1 MQPQNPHFM
10 KREASMAKKTAAPQQ
25 TRKPS
30 NPATAPTLGKVKAGK
45 RNIDIDVRFTI
56 DFLTQLL
63 KTPSPTGYTTQA
75 QHFVRDTLASL
86 KLDTRFNTKGGLI
99 ATWQGK
105 SATRP
110 RALTAHVDTLGA
122 MVKEIDPANGRLR
135 LSRLGGFAWN
145 SVEGESCSVITA
157 NEKNYRGTILP
168 RKASVHVHSGPEVEK
183 TERSDQTMEVRL
195 DAKVRSGLEVRQLGI
210 DVGDFIAFDP
220 RVEVTDTGFIRS
232 RHLDDKA
239 SVACIVGVCKALLDA
254 GLRPSQRT
262 TILVSHFEE
271 VGHGASTGIPADV
284 KELLAVDMAAVGLGQ
299 NSDEFSV
306 GICVKD
312 SGGPYSLEMRQQLVQ
327 LCQSAEIPYKL
338 DIYPYYGSDVGPVW
352 RSGADVIAGLIG
364 PGVDASHHYER
375 THVDSLV
382 ATMRLIIEFMLA

>member
-1 MQPQNPHFM
+1 
-10 KREASMAKKTAAPQQ
+10 MAKKTAAPQQ
-25 TRKPS
+25 PRKPS

-45 RNIDIDVRFTI
+45 RNLEIDVRYTV

-75 QHFVRDTLASL
+75 QHFVRDTLANL

-122 MVKEIDPANGRLR
+122 MVKEIDPSNGRLR

-157 NEKNYRGTILP
+157 NEKLYRGTILP

-183 TERSDQTMEVRL
+183 SERSDQTMEVRL

-210 DVGDFIAFDP
+210 DVGDFVAFDP

-239 SVACIVGVCKALLDA
+239 SVACIAGACKALLDA

-262 TILVSHFEE
+262 TILISHFEE

-284 KELLAVDMAAVGLGQ
+284 KELLAVDMAAVGPGQ

>member
-1 MQPQNPHFM
+1 
-10 KREASMAKKTAAPQQ
+10 MAKKVAAQPQPQ
-25 TRKPS
+25 KAS
-30 NPATAPTLGKVKAGK
+30 NPFTAPTLVKIKAGK
-45 RNIDIDVRFTI
+45 RNLEIDVPFTV
-56 DFLTQLL
+56 DFLTRLL

-75 QHFVRDTLASL
+75 QHFVRDTLADL

-105 SATRP
+105 STTRP

-122 MVKEIDPANGRLR
+122 MVKEIDHSTGRLR

-157 NEKNYRGTILP
+157 NETIYRGTILP
-168 RKASVHVHSGPEVEK
+168 HKASVHVHGGQEVEK
-183 TERSDQTMEVRL
+183 TDRSDHTMEVRL
-195 DAKVRSGLEVRQLGI
+195 DAKVRSGVEVRQLGI
-210 DVGDFIAFDP
+210 DVGDFVAFDP

-239 SVACIVGVCKALLDA
+239 SVACIAGACKALLDA

-262 TILVSHFEE
+262 TLLISHFEE
-271 VGHGASTGIPADV
+271 VGHGASTGIPTDV
-284 KELLAVDMAAVGLGQ
+284 KEMLAVDMAAVGPGQ

-327 LCQSAEIPYKL
+327 LCQNAEIPYKL
-338 DIYPYYGSDVGPVW
+338 DIYPFYGSDVGPVW

-375 THVDSLV
+375 THIDSLV
-382 ATMRLIIEFMLA
+382 ATIRLIIEFMLA

>member
-1 MQPQNPHFM
+1 
-10 KREASMAKKTAAPQQ
+10 MAKKIAAPQQ
-25 TRKPS
+25 PRKASATLAAS
-30 NPATAPTLGKVKAGK
+30 NLSKVKAGK
-45 RNIDIDVRFTI
+45 RNLEIDVRFTV

-63 KTPSPTGYTTQA
+63 KTPSPTGYTRQA
-75 QHFVRDTLASL
+75 QHLVRDTLADL

-105 SATRP
+105 STIRP

-122 MVKEIDPANGRLR
+122 MVKEIDPSTGRLR

-157 NEKNYRGTILP
+157 NETIYRGTILP
-168 RKASVHVHSGPEVEK
+168 HKASVHVHSGPEVEK
-183 TERSDQTMEVRL
+183 TERSDHTMEIRL
-195 DAKVRSGLEVRQLGI
+195 DAKARSGVEVRQLGI
-210 DVGDFIAFDP
+210 EVGDFVAFDP

-239 SVACIVGVCKALLDA
+239 SVACIVGACKALLEA

-262 TILVSHFEE
+262 TLLISHFEE

-284 KELLAVDMAAVGLGQ
+284 KEVLAVDMAAVGPGQ

-338 DIYPYYGSDVGPVW
+338 DIYPFYGSDVGPVW

-382 ATMRLIIEFMLA
+382 ATIRLIIEFMLA

>member
-1 MQPQNPHFM
+1 M

-25 TRKPS
+25 SRKP
-30 NPATAPTLGKVKAGK
+30 APPHAVTTFTKVKAGK

-56 DFLTQLL
+56 DFLIQLL
-63 KTPSPTGYTTQA
+63 KTPSPTGYTVQA
-75 QHFVRDTLASL
+75 QHFVRDTLANL

-105 SATRP
+105 AVTRP

-122 MVKEIDPANGRLR
+122 MVKEIDPATGRLR

-145 SVEGESCSVITA
+145 SVEGESCSIITA
-157 NEKNYRGTILP
+157 SEKIYRGTILP
-168 RKASVHVHSGPEVEK
+168 HKASVHVHSGPEVEK
-183 TERSDQTMEVRL
+183 TERSDHTMEIRL
-195 DAKVRSGLEVRQLGI
+195 DARVRSGGEVRQLGI
-210 DVGDFIAFDP
+210 DVGDFVAFDP

-239 SVACIVGVCKALLDA
+239 SVACIVGACKALLDA
-254 GLRPSQRT
+254 GLRPAQRT
-262 TILVSHFEE
+262 TLLISHFEE
-271 VGHGASTGIPADV
+271 VGHGASTGIPSDV
-284 KELLAVDMAAVGLGQ
+284 KEVLAVDMAAVGPGQ

-327 LCQSAEIPYKL
+327 LCQNAEIPYKL
-338 DIYPYYGSDVGPVW
+338 DIYPYYGSDMGPVW
-352 RSGADVIAGLIG
+352 RSGADVIGGLIG

-375 THVDSLV
+375 THIDSLI
-382 ATMRLIIEFMLA
+382 ATLRLIIEYLLA

>member
-1 MQPQNPHFM
+1 
-10 KREASMAKKTAAPQQ
+10 MAKKIAAPQQ
-25 TRKPS
+25 PRKPGS
-30 NPATAPTLGKVKAGK
+30 SPTTPVLAKVKAGK
-45 RNIDIDVRFTI
+45 RNIDIDVRFI
-56 DFLTQLL
+56 VDFLTQLL

-75 QHFVRDTLASL
+75 QHFVRETLANL

-110 RALTAHVDTLGA
+110 RAMTAHVDTLGA
-122 MVKEIDPANGRLR
+122 MVKEIDPFNGRLH

-145 SVEGESCSVITA
+145 SVEGESCSVITT
-157 NEKNYRGTILP
+157 NEKIYRGTILP
-168 RKASVHVHSGPEVEK
+168 HKASVHVHSGPEVEK
-183 TERSDQTMEVRL
+183 TERSDQTMELRL
-195 DAKVRSGLEVRQLGI
+195 DAKVRSGPEVRQLGI

-239 SVACIVGVCKALLDA
+239 SVACIAGACKALLDA
-254 GLRPSQRT
+254 GLRPAQRT
-262 TILVSHFEE
+262 TILISHFEE

-284 KELLAVDMAAVGLGQ
+284 KELLAVDMATVGPGQ

-312 SGGPYSLEMRQQLVQ
+312 SGGPYSLEMKQQLVQ
-327 LCQSAEIPYKL
+327 LCQSADIPYKL

-382 ATMRLIIEFMLA
+382 ATVRLIIEYMLA

>member
-1 MQPQNPHFM
+1 
-10 KREASMAKKTAAPQQ
+10 MAKKIAAPQQ
-25 TRKPS
+25 PRKPGS
-30 NPATAPTLGKVKAGK
+30 SPTAPVLAKVKAGK
-45 RNIDIDVRFTI
+45 RNIDIDVRFI
-56 DFLTQLL
+56 VDFLTQLL

-75 QHFVRDTLASL
+75 QHFVRETLTNL

-99 ATWQGK
+99 ATWQGR

-122 MVKEIDPANGRLR
+122 MVKEIDPLNGRLH

-157 NEKNYRGTILP
+157 NEIIYRGTILP
-168 RKASVHVHSGPEVEK
+168 HKASVHIHSGPEVERA
-183 TERSDQTMEVRL
+183 ERSDQTMEVRL

-239 SVACIVGVCKALLDA
+239 SVACIAGACAALLDA
-254 GLRPSQRT
+254 GLRPAQRT
-262 TILVSHFEE
+262 TILISHFEE

-284 KELLAVDMAAVGLGQ
+284 KEVLAVDMAAVGPGQ

-327 LCQSAEIPYKL
+327 LCQSADIPYKL
-338 DIYPYYGSDVGPVW
+338 DIYPYYGSDVGPMW

-375 THVDSLV
+375 THIDSLV
-382 ATMRLIIEFMLA
+382 ATVRLIIEYMLA

>member
-1 MQPQNPHFM
+1 
-10 KREASMAKKTAAPQQ
+10 MAKKIAAPQQ
-25 TRKPS
+25 PRKPG
-30 NPATAPTLGKVKAGK
+30 PPPTAPTFARVKAGK
-45 RNIDIDVRFTI
+45 RNIDIDVRFTV

-63 KTPSPTGYTTQA
+63 KTPSPTGYTTRA
-75 QHFVRDTLASL
+75 QHFVRETLANL
-86 KLDTRFNTKGGLI
+86 KLDTRFNAKGGLI

-105 SATRP
+105 STTRP
-110 RALTAHVDTLGA
+110 RAMTAHVDTLGA
-122 MVKEIDPANGRLR
+122 MVKEIDPSNGRLR

-145 SVEGESCSVITA
+145 SVEGESCSIITA
-157 NEKNYRGTILP
+157 SEKIYRGTILP

-195 DAKVRSGLEVRQLGI
+195 DAKVRSGLDVRQLGI
-210 DVGDFIAFDP
+210 DVGDFVAFDP

-239 SVACIVGVCKALLDA
+239 SVACIAGACKALLDA

-262 TILVSHFEE
+262 TILISHFEE

-284 KELLAVDMAAVGLGQ
+284 KEVIAVDMAAVGPGQ

-327 LCQSAEIPYKL
+327 LCQNAEIPYKL
-338 DIYPYYGSDVGPVW
+338 DIYPYYGSDVGSMW

-382 ATMRLIIEFMLA
+382 ATVRLIIEYMLA